1 GAHSPYPGGS
11 HATASQSAGCAAVR
25 KEFARAGLIREP
37 GSPGTST
44 LPYNPLHPPL
54 TLRSFRKPAARR
66 YPLTDPSRLLAPPLP
81 LPHTTRTSLLLEP
94 PSSTAPQLFRDGVCF
109 CTIRATLFDCSRT
122 RQSVRG
128 TAYDIDECNR
138 LWVVDSGRVMM
149 KAVCPTKILIFDL
162 ATDQLIHKYVVPD
175 DQVLYGKAGLVT
187 PIVDVGKTCLDTY
200 LYVADV
206 DQNGLVI
213 YDLYRDYSWRV
224 NNTRGNAFGPDEDAM
239 NITIAGEWFDLT
251 DGTLGMSLS
260 PFGYFN
266 HRYLYFNSLASYY
279 QKYTDT
285 FSLKQSKFREPVIF
299 QSNYKRASQAGV
311 QATSRRGV
319 IFFQLVQLT
328 AIACWD
334 IGKPFTPENVVIIAQ
349 DEETLQYVSGIKVI
363 TNRAGEEELW
373 FNTNRLQK
381 TINMSLKPTEI
392 NFRLIRGKVDDI
404 IRGTNCEPSG
414 VRTATPDTVFWHQ
427 I

>member
-1 GAHSPYPGGS
+1 MMELIWVLVLFLVHPSQPSHLEVVYQWKYLDWVWPNTLLSGKNYTLGNAFTQDVDIDSQGRVFVTSPQWLDGVPISLSLVTKEYGLGGHLLVPYPNWS
-11 HATASQSAGCAAVR
+11 WHTPFNCDNIISV
-25 KEFARAGLIREP
+25 
-37 GSPGTST
+37 
-44 LPYNPLHPPL
+44 Y
-54 TLRSFRKPAARR
+54 
-66 YPLTDPSRLLAPPLP
+66 RLA
-81 LPHTTRTSLLLEP
+81 
-94 PSSTAPQLFRDGVCF
+94 
-109 CTIRATLFDCSRT
+109 
-122 RQSVRG
+122 
-128 TAYDIDECNR
+128 IDECNR
-138 LWVVDSGRVMM
+138 LWVVDTGRVMRN
-149 KAVCPTKILIFDL
+149 AICPTKILIFNL

-175 DQVLYGKAGLVT
+175 EQVLYGKAALVT

-260 PFGYFN
+260 PLGYFN
-266 HRYLYFNSLASYY
+266 QRYLYFNSLASYY

-285 FSLKQSKFREPVIF
+285 FSLTRSKFWEPVVF

-381 TINMSLKPTEI
+381 TINMSLKPTET
-392 NFRLIRGKVDDI
+392 NFRIIRGTVDDI
-404 IRGTNCEPSG
+404 IRGTNCEPYG
-414 VRTATPDTVFWHQ
+414 YRTQTPDTIFWHQ